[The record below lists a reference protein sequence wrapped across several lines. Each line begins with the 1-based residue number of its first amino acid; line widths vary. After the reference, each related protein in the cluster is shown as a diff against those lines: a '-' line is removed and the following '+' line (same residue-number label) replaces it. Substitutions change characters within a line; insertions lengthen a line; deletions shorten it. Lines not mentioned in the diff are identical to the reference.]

1 MPDQGSVTAARKRC
15 QSAEIGDPGGVN
27 SVEVAGGLLRVL
39 AEAGGPMRLAD
50 LSRAAAMPSAKAH
63 RYLVSL
69 ARAGLVEQDAE
80 TARYDL
86 GPLMLR
92 AGLAAL
98 GRSDALKRAER
109 ALEAIAARTGET
121 AAVAVWGTH
130 GPTHVRL
137 VEARHELAATVPPGH
152 VCPMTYSAA
161 GLVFCAFGDPPLT
174 APLAEREMAQSRAV
188 GRPGAPTT
196 SAELERLVEA
206 VRAQGFAAV
215 ANEGEGGLAAVSA
228 PVFDAD
234 GARLRLALTVFGR
247 AGRLN
252 TAPDG
257 PVAALMVE
265 AARSLGAS
273 CTASR
278 RRPSH
283 ADARGLNCPAPELPR
298 LCRGHRRVVRVAC
311 RRHEAASDARRPRR
325 GLRGRACPGS
335 PVPRS
340 LSCAGREGRP
350 GGERPWPASGGSGSA
365 PVDHRSVVAAADQ
378 PRFAA
383 GSGRRRGQIFDLH
396 AVAVAHD
403 AASWPGCAIRCAA
416 ATGAAGVVSDGRS
429 SPPPEMVAC
438 RRRPRWPGPRRRP
451 GRGRRGRRERWCA
464 SWVFSCNP
472 GRDYPGKEETARKR
486 EPPLLTG

>member
-1 MPDQGSVTAARKRC
+1 M
-15 QSAEIGDPGGVN
+15 
-27 SVEVAGGLLRVL
+27 L

-69 ARAGLVEQDAE
+69 ARTGLVEQDAE

-152 VCPMTYSAA
+152 VCSMTYSAA
-161 GLVFCAFGDPPLT
+161 GLVFCAFGDPQLT

-188 GRPGAPTT
+188 GRPGAPTS
-196 SAELERLVEA
+196 SAALERLVEA
-206 VRAQGFAAV
+206 VRAQGFASV

-265 AARSLGAS
+265 AARSLGGEL
-273 CTASR
+273 
-278 RRPSH
+278 H
-283 ADARGLNCPAPELPR
+283 GQPA
-298 LCRGHRRVVRVAC
+298 AT
-311 RRHEAASDARRPRR
+311 
-325 GLRGRACPGS
+325 
-335 PVPRS
+335 VPR
-340 LSCAGREGRP
+340 
-350 GGERPWPASGGSGSA
+350 
-365 PVDHRSVVAAADQ
+365 
-378 PRFAA
+378 
-383 GSGRRRGQIFDLH
+383 
-396 AVAVAHD
+396 
-403 AASWPGCAIRCAA
+403 
-416 ATGAAGVVSDGRS
+416 
-429 SPPPEMVAC
+429 
-438 RRRPRWPGPRRRP
+438 
-451 GRGRRGRRERWCA
+451 
-464 SWVFSCNP
+464 
-472 GRDYPGKEETARKR
+472 
-486 EPPLLTG
+486 